1 MCTTHTTLKHASANV
16 RLLAQIANTH
26 KAGSGTQHAPVLA
39 PENKNA
45 QKANIL
51 IGRNVDANACQP
63 AALMDVGPAVEHKM
77 INFYF
82 INSIF
87 VTPFSNKI
95 QFNNISNLLTLIMM
109 CYNLPPSYL

>member
-1 MCTTHTTLKHASANV
+1 MRVLV
-16 RLLAQIANTH
+16 QIANSH
-26 KAGSGTQHAPVLA
+26 KAGSATQHAPVLA
-39 PENKNA
+39 PEKKNA
-45 QKANIL
+45 QKVNIS
-51 IGRNVDANACQP
+51 IGKNVDANACQP
-63 AALMDVGPAVEHKM
+63 AALLDVGPAVEHKM

-109 CYNLPPSYL
+109 CYNLLPS